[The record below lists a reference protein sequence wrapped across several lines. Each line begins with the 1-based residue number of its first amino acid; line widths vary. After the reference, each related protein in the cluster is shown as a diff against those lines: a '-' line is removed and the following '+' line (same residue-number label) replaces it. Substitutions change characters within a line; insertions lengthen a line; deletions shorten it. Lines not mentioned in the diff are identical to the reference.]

1 MQVLG
6 HGDTPSS
13 SLTLQDRTG
22 GLGLLRRFFPLGT
35 HGQERTSAGP
45 CLRSGCPGR
54 QLIPLRRLQAVV
66 TPQELFPCSAV
77 NSNLISRL
85 KMCLIFSLSHL
96 ISSLSARRG
105 CTPLWYLCQ
114 A

>member
-66 TPQELFPCSAV
+66 TPSGVVSMFCCELESYFKVENVFNFQP
-77 NSNLISRL
+77 
-85 KMCLIFSLSHL
+85 
-96 ISSLSARRG
+96 
-105 CTPLWYLCQ
+105 
-114 A
+114 